1 MSAGAGYEGST
12 QKKGV
17 MGASAARQSSM
28 ILSPAFSTADGSFSS
43 PGKGSSPC
51 PAPCW
56 ELRDRVS
63 GPANTVSIRR
73 RGSSPSQDAQSS
85 ETVTAVPVAW
95 HGAGQGRVPLRERRR
110 REKQTKE
117 TGAKEYTGVRQR
129 SEVCKRVR
137 PILAAKTRNKKKQQV
152 HKTKLR
158 GERHTRRRELTS
170 LRLSRG
176 RLLVLRAH
184 ASIVQRASG
193 KLLEYAYRC
202 GPSLFLAIF
211 FSFIPSPLSH
221 SFAYPS

>member
-158 GERHTRRRELTS
+158 GERHAEEGTDVSPIKQGATARPTRARFDRTACFRQTLGV
-170 LRLSRG
+170 RLSVRPKP
-176 RLLVLRAH
+176 VPC
-184 ASIVQRASG
+184 
-193 KLLEYAYRC
+193 YF
-202 GPSLFLAIF
+202 LFF
-211 FSFIPSPLSH
+211 H
-221 SFAYPS
+221 S